1 MFSFFSLWCAD
12 MNWRCFGSRRG
23 ACAGG
28 GWEGG
33 EGVHFLILWTLF
45 WCEWGRR
52 CVVVVVV
59 FSSPWGERENARRV
73 RLSIWSFFLWL
84 CMFALFW
91 FFFFFFFSGRL
102 ILRAPAQ
109 EPCFPCCMLVWLFFV
124 AFMWNFSSQP
134 KKKIL
139 RALILW
145 WYGQKKMPLLG
156 RMFFGFIVGFI
167 PWITCSPPRKAHTS
181 LTPPPPPPPSQ
192 RYTLI
197 YSFLLLIQHDSFC
210 QGEGSLFVT
219 LLNFSPFGEI
229 WGRGDGGSLA
239 GHLRGGSIFSAHT
252 LIGFLWE
259 DRLDLLLLLDGEPF
273 SLWGWWVER
282 RSWPWEGLK
291 RV

>member
-1 MFSFFSLWCAD
+1 MCWYELKVFWKPQGG
-12 MNWRCFGSRRG
+12 MRG
-23 ACAGG
+23 GWVGGWGG
-28 GWEGG
+28 GAFFDFVDIVLMWVG
-33 EGVHFLILWTLF
+33 EEMCGCCCCFLVSLGRKRKCEAREIVHLI
-45 WCEWGRR
+45 
-52 CVVVVVV
+52 
-59 FSSPWGERENARRV
+59 
-73 RLSIWSFFLWL
+73 FFLWL